1 VRRLVAW
8 VRELVVGFSGVVEL
22 VLISPAPVARVA
34 KAMYERD
41 RDAGGGLLAGAIAF
55 RLFVWAVSF
64 GVVLVGGLGFA
75 AAGGADTS
83 AAARN
88 LGATSFILS
97 SIDDVSEGSEGTRW
111 ALILVGLYAL
121 VSASR
126 SSLRAM
132 WTSSAMVW
140 RLPISKP
147 PALQALV
154 ALNVML
160 VSLFAVNGVSAWVND
175 LTPGPGVLVRVFAA
189 VVQLGIVLLAL
200 RWLPHGPVPLRH
212 LVPGAALIA
221 VGGQLMN
228 LVSTVYLPSRIE
240 SADSTS
246 GTLGMAVVLLAWIYL
261 YGRLLV
267 VGSVLNAT
275 LWHERHEAQDTPAEL
290 FAGAPRS

>member
-1 VRRLVAW
+1 MKRLVAW
-8 VRELVVGFSGVVEL
+8 VRELVVGVSAVIEL

-64 GVVLVGGLGFA
+64 GVVVVGGLGFA
-75 AAGGADTS
+75 ASGGADTS
-83 AAARN
+83 GAARN

-97 SIDDVSEGSEGTRW
+97 SIDDVSEGPNSTRW
-111 ALILVGLYAL
+111 AILLVGLYAL

-132 WTSSAMVW
+132 WTSSSIVW
-140 RLPISKP
+140 KLPISKP
-147 PALQALV
+147 PAVQALL

-175 LTPGPGVLVRVFAA
+175 LTPGPGVLVRVLAGL
-189 VVQLGIVLLAL
+189 VQLGIVLLAL
-200 RWLPHGPVPLRH
+200 RFLPHAPVPLRY

-221 VGGQLMN
+221 AGGQVMN

-275 LWHERHEAQDTPAEL
+275 LWHDRPETLRTSPQPGEVLPQP
-290 FAGAPRS
+290 

>member
-1 VRRLVAW
+1 MRRLVAW
-8 VRELVVGFSGVVEL
+8 VRELTVGVSGVAEL

-75 AAGGADTS
+75 AAGGSDTS

-88 LGATSFILS
+88 LGATSFILD
-97 SIDDVSEGSEGTRW
+97 SIDDVGQGSNGTRW
-111 ALILVGLYAL
+111 AILLVGLYAL
-121 VSASR
+121 QSASR
-126 SSLRAM
+126 ASVRAL
-132 WTSSAMVW
+132 WTSSSIVW
-140 RLPISKP
+140 KLPITKP
-147 PALQALV
+147 PAVPALV

-160 VSLFAVNGVSAWVND
+160 IGLFGVNGVSAWVNE
-175 LTPGPGVLVRVFAA
+175 LTPGPGVLVRVLAA
-189 VVQLGIVLLAL
+189 VAQFGILLLAL
-200 RWLPHGPVPLRH
+200 RWLPHARVPLRH
-212 LVPGAALIA
+212 LLPGAALIA

-228 LVSTVYLPSRIE
+228 LASTVYLPSRID

-261 YGRLLV
+261 YGRLIV

-275 LWHERHEAQDTPAEL
+275 LWHEQPEALRASPQ
-290 FAGAPRS
+290 AGEVPPEV

>member
-8 VRELVVGFSGVVEL
+8 VRELIVGVSGVVEL

-75 AAGGADTS
+75 ASGGADTS
-83 AAARN
+83 GAARN
-88 LGATSFILS
+88 LGATSFILD
-97 SIDDVSEGSEGTRW
+97 SIDDVSDGSNSTRW
-111 ALILVGLYAL
+111 AILLVGLYAL
-121 VSASR
+121 ASASR
-126 SSLRAM
+126 SSIRAM
-132 WTSSAMVW
+132 WTSSSIIW
-140 RLPISKP
+140 KLPISKP
-147 PALQALV
+147 PAVPALV
-154 ALNVML
+154 ALNLML

-175 LTPGPGVLVRVFAA
+175 LTPGPGVLVRVLAA
-189 VVQLGIVLLAL
+189 LVQLGILLLAL
-200 RWLPHGPVPLRH
+200 RWLPHGPVPVRH

-275 LWHERHEAQDTPAEL
+275 LWHERADALGTSPEVGQALPE
-290 FAGAPRS
+290 S